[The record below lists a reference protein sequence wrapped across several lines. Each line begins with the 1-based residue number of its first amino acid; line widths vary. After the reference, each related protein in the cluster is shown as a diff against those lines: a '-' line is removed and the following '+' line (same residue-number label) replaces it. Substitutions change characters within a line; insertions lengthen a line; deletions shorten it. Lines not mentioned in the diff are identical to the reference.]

1 MKAKN
6 YVLGVDIGTTA
17 TKSVLFSVTGSV
29 LQQSTLNYPL
39 SSPNPLTAEQ
49 NPEEIFIAVLQ
60 TIFSVILESQI
71 DPEEIICLSFSS
83 AMHSLIAVDVE
94 GNLLTQSLT
103 WADRRGEKWVNLLK
117 EEGRENELYRLT
129 GIPFHPMSP
138 LIKLVWLRNEYPD
151 LFYRAAKFISIK
163 EYIIFQLFD
172 RYLID
177 TSLAAATGLL
187 NLHTLTW
194 CEEALNIA
202 GITPDRLSEI
212 VPTTYILPS
221 LNRERA
227 IAVGIPEGIP
237 TVIGSSDGVLANLG
251 VGAIYPK
258 TIAVTIGTSGAVRTV
273 SDRLQLDEKN
283 KLFCYP
289 LIENYWIIGGAVNNG
304 GIVMQW
310 LKENLIELAG
320 VEGYDQLN
328 AIAQTIPAG
337 SEGLI
342 FHPYLTGE
350 RAPLWDSHARG
361 SFFGFTLNHTKAHL
375 IRAVLEGIIYN
386 LSIVLLSLEKFTGKS
401 EKIIASGGFTRSPLL
416 RQMLADIVNCPVI
429 IPDRQESSCF
439 GAAILGLYALKKI
452 PTLEIISTTRA
463 KKQQYFPIPE
473 NVAIYQKILPI
484 YQNLLDRFQLEWVKL
499 PSSFEP

>member
-1 MKAKN
+1 MKAKS
-6 YVLGVDIGTTA
+6 YVIGIDIGTTA
-17 TKSVLFSVTGSV
+17 TKSVLFSETGVV
-29 LQQSTLNYPL
+29 LKQATINYPL
-39 SSPNPLTAEQ
+39 YSPTPLTAEQ
-49 NPEEIFIAVLQ
+49 NPEEIFTAVLH
-60 TIFSVILESQI
+60 TISTIILESQI
-71 DPEEIICLSFSS
+71 DPQEILCLSLSS
-83 AMHSLIAVDVE
+83 AMHSLIAVDAK
-94 GNLLTQSLT
+94 GNLLTQNIT
-103 WADRRGEKWVNLLK
+103 WADRRGEKWANLLK

-129 GIPFHPMSP
+129 GVPFHPMSP
-138 LIKLVWLRNEYPD
+138 LIKLVWLRNELPD
-151 LFYRAAKFISIK
+151 LFYSAAKFISIK

-202 GITPDRLSEI
+202 GITPDKLSEI

-221 LNRERA
+221 FNRERA
-227 IAVGIPEGIP
+227 IAIGIPEGVP

-251 VGAIYPK
+251 VGAIFPK
-258 TIAVTIGTSGAVRTV
+258 TVAVTIGTSGAVRTV
-273 SDRLQLDEKN
+273 SDRIQLDEKN

-289 LIENYWIIGGAVNNG
+289 LIEHYWIVGGAVNNG

-310 LKENLIELAG
+310 LKENLIELEG
-320 VEGYDQLN
+320 VEGYNQLN

-350 RAPLWDSHARG
+350 RAPIWNSHARG
-361 SFFGFTLNHTKAHL
+361 SFLGFTLNHTKAHL
-375 IRAVLEGIIYN
+375 IRAVLEGIVYN
-386 LSIVLLSLEKFTGKS
+386 LSMVLLSLEQFSGKS

-416 RQMLADIVNCPVI
+416 RQMLADIFNCTII

-439 GAAILGLYALKKI
+439 GAAILGLYALKYI
-452 PTLEIISTTRA
+452 PTLDIIATTIA
-463 KKQQYFPIPE
+463 QKQQYVPIPE

-484 YQNLLDRFQLEWVKL
+484 YQSLLDRFQAEYAKL
-499 PSSFEP
+499 